1 MEKIKRENSYNHNA
15 PTTTSLAMSAPPL
28 ISPSTMYS
36 GPPPPYS
43 YPSSAASSV
52 IGSTA
57 SGPGA
62 GHVNYIS
69 APTTRSASSDEKDT
83 PAHQRQSLPSINE
96 ALTGE
101 QQPISISSLLS
112 TTAPPHKNS
121 FVSKSPTSPSGPRSY
136 LDSLPKGPPDSFPQ
150 HTSASN
156 YRPSEPSERT
166 SRPMYSP
173 SIAIPHGEGRFPA
186 INSFTAMNSFDS
198 HPSKY
203 PPRTA
208 PSLSDYPRPGVSPI
222 QQNRAP
228 PSVHDSVPHSAPP
241 ASSAPFG
248 YSTTYPSVYSYSPST
263 PIGPPY
269 RPPVSLQQSSWRSPN
284 PEAERIEEI
293 RKAVSKQSP
302 PPRQSYG
309 ESVKRHLDIF
319 DLESSLNEVSHQC
332 FSSKRIGQLT
342 LLKIANCSAHA
353 LEWTQ
358 EYGVRAHNTQRSG
371 PIPGSMPSLQ
381 ECDEMIREQE
391 KTLQAMAR
399 IREVIFKQHQA
410 LQEQKIYD
418 QRNYKATPSE
428 ADDDNHSYMDKLDG
442 QGGFAGSDPKKRR
455 GRAAPPGR
463 CHSCNRAET
472 PEWRRGP
479 DGARTLCNAC
489 GLREFMM
496 DFDFDS
502 IS

>member
-1 MEKIKRENSYNHNA
+1 MEKIKNENSYNHNV
-15 PTTTSLAMSAPPL
+15 PTTTSLTMSAPPL
-28 ISPSTMYS
+28 ISPSMMYS

-62 GHVNYIS
+62 GRGNYIS
-69 APTTRSASSDEKDT
+69 APTTRSTSGDERDLPAS
-83 PAHQRQSLPSINE
+83 QRQSLPSITE

-112 TTAPPHKNS
+112 TTAPPQKS
-121 FVSKSPTSPSGPRSY
+121 SLVSKSPTSPIARSY
-136 LDSLPKGPPDSFPQ
+136 LDSLPRGPPDSFPHQ
-150 HTSASN
+150 TPVST

-166 SRPMYSP
+166 SRPMFSP
-173 SIAIPHGEGRFPA
+173 NIATTPGESRFPA
-186 INSFTAMNSFDS
+186 INSFTAMNSLDTYQ
-198 HPSKY
+198 SKY

-208 PSLSDYPRPGVSPI
+208 PSPSNYTRPGVSPI
-222 QQNRAP
+222 QSSRAP
-228 PSVHDSVPHSAPP
+228 PPVQDSVPHSAPP
-241 ASSAPFG
+241 ASNASFG
-248 YSTTYPSVYSYSPST
+248 YNATYPAPYSYALST
-263 PIGPPY
+263 PNLSSY
-269 RPPVSLQQSSWRSPN
+269 RPPVSLQQPSWRSIN
-284 PEAERIEEI
+284 PEADRIEEI

-319 DLESSLNEVSHQC
+319 DLESSLNDVSSPCYPSLQV
-332 FSSKRIGQLT
+332 SELT
-342 LLKIANCSAHA
+342 ISKIANGSGRA
-353 LEWTQ
+353 LEWTR
-358 EYGVRAHNTQRSG
+358 EYGTRAHQTQRSG

-381 ECDEMIREQE
+381 ECDEMIQEQE

-399 IREVIFKQHQA
+399 IREVILKQHQA
-410 LQEQKIYD
+410 LQEQKIYN
-418 QRNYKATPSE
+418 QRNYKTPASE
-428 ADDDNHSYMDKLDG
+428 ADDDNDSYMDKLDG
-442 QGGFAGSDPKKRR
+442 QGDFAGSDAKKRR

-489 GLREFMM
+489 GLREF
-496 DFDFDS
+496 FIKFERA
-502 IS
+502 IVG